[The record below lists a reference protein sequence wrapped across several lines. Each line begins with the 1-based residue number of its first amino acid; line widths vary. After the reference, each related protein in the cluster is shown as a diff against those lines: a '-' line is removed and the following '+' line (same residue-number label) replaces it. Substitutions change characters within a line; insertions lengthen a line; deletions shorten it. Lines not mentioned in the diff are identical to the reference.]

1 MYRIVSPYFTLNDRP
16 SKYKSSDNALARQFD
31 EYYHL
36 FLLKI
41 ARLPQD
47 KALTKTEE
55 ERLAALFA
63 KLNSIKRELETQIK

>member
-16 SKYKSSDNALARQFD
+16 IQDKSKDSVLAQQFD

-41 ARLPQD
+41 ARLPQE
-47 KALTKTEE
+47 KALSKTEE
-55 ERLAALFA
+55 ERLTALFS
-63 KLNSIKRELETQIK
+63 KLNSLKRELEVR

>member
-16 SKYKSSDNALARQFD
+16 THTLHDNVLAQQFD

-47 KALTKTEE
+47 KALTKEE
-55 ERLAALFA
+55 EDRLIELFS
-63 KLNSIKRELETQIK
+63 KINSLKRELETT

>member
-16 SKYKSSDNALARQFD
+16 TATAQHGSALAQQFD

-41 ARLPQD
+41 ARLPQE
-47 KALTKTEE
+47 KAMTEAE
-55 ERLAALFA
+55 EARLVTLFT
-63 KLNSIKRELETQIK
+63 KLNSIKRELEGN

>member
-16 SKYKSSDNALARQFD
+16 VQDKSTDSVLAQQFD

-41 ARLPQD
+41 ARLPQE
-47 KALTKTEE
+47 KALSQEE
-55 ERLAALFA
+55 EARLVELFT
-63 KLNSIKRELETQIK
+63 KLNSLKRELETT

>member
-16 SKYKSSDNALARQFD
+16 TKHTSKDSVLAQQFD

-41 ARLPQD
+41 ARLPQE
-47 KALTKTEE
+47 KALTKAEE
-55 ERLAALFA
+55 KRLIELFS
-63 KLNSIKRELETQIK
+63 KLNTLKRELEVK

>member
-16 SKYKSSDNALARQFD
+16 VKHRSKDSALAQQFD

-41 ARLPQD
+41 ARLPQE
-47 KALTKTEE
+47 KALTGAEE
-55 ERLAALFA
+55 ARLIELFS
-63 KLNSIKRELETQIK
+63 KLNSIKRELEVA

>member
-16 SKYKSSDNALARQFD
+16 VQDKTNDSVLAQQFD

-41 ARLPQD
+41 ARLPQE
-47 KALTKTEE
+47 KALSKEE
-55 ERLAALFA
+55 EARLVELFT
-63 KLNSIKRELETQIK
+63 KLNSLKRELETT

>member
-16 SKYKSSDNALARQFD
+16 ITTTSNDSVLAQQFD

-47 KALTKTEE
+47 KALTKEE
-55 ERLAALFA
+55 EGRLIELFS
-63 KLNSIKRELETQIK
+63 KINSLKRELETT

>member
-16 SKYKSSDNALARQFD
+16 TQHASKDSVLAQQFD

-47 KALTKTEE
+47 KALTKEE
-55 ERLAALFA
+55 EDRLIELFS
-63 KLNSIKRELETQIK
+63 KINSLKRELETT

>member
-16 SKYKSSDNALARQFD
+16 ATHKSNDSVLAQQFD

-41 ARLPQD
+41 ARLPQE
-47 KALTKTEE
+47 KALTKEE
-55 ERLAALFA
+55 EKRLVELFS
-63 KLNSIKRELETQIK
+63 KINSLKRELEAR